1 MDALNGLRMIKR
13 TLSFSTPG
21 TLRLHLRQL
30 IWKGEDGREASIPI
44 EDVGFILIESPLIT
58 VSVALLQTLVEHNVA
73 TVICDKAHLP
83 SGYILPQTSHTL
95 ANRILKDQIA
105 LSDARARI
113 LWQHI
118 ITAKINNQA
127 SVLHT
132 RSSEIAHHLKGLA
145 QSVRRGDQGNAEAQA
160 ARAYFSY
167 FADQLPGFHRE
178 RHGDMPNAALN
189 YGYAILRAAVARA
202 LVMSGLNPALG
213 IFHHNQYNHF
223 ALADDIIE
231 PYRPFVDDLV
241 LDNLSTFTEL
251 YAAGQ
256 LSPPSKRILL
266 SIFTVDVKIGEM
278 TRPLMNALS
287 LTTASL
293 AQFISGERKDLAL
306 PSFPSA

>member
-1 MDALNGLRMIKR
+1 MGVLNGLIMIKR
-13 TLSFSTPG
+13 TVSFSTPG
-21 TLRLHLRQL
+21 VLRLHLRQI

-44 EDVGFILIESPLIT
+44 EDVGLILIDTPLIT
-58 VSVALLQTLVEHNVA
+58 VSVALLQTLVAHNVA
-73 TVICDKAHLP
+73 TVICDNAHLP

-113 LWQHI
+113 LWQHLI
-118 ITAKINNQA
+118 IAKINNQA
-127 SVLHT
+127 AVLQA
-132 RSSEIAHHLKGLA
+132 RSPEIAQHLKGLA

-167 FADQLPGFHRE
+167 FTEQLPGFHRE
-178 RHGDMPNAALN
+178 RHGEMPNAALN

-213 IFHHNQYNHF
+213 LFHHNQYNHF
-223 ALADDIIE
+223 SLADDIIE

-241 LDNLSTFTEL
+241 LDNLPSFTEL
-251 YAAGQ
+251 YSVDQ
-256 LSPPSKRILL
+256 LSPSTKRILL
-266 SIFTVDVKIGEM
+266 SILTVDVKMGEM

-306 PSFPSA
+306 PSLPAV